1 MIPLCVNITHC
12 SVTVEG
18 PTIMLPLCAKVAPAR
33 TISSSSG
40 DSVEEVRDMRVR
52 IVGLAVEACA
62 EVHRRLRGEDTVSGS
77 GSDAVIDSFWTLEM
91 WALPPFLQFE

>member
-52 IVGLAVEACA
+52 IVGLAV
-62 EVHRRLRGEDTVSGS
+62 S
-77 GSDAVIDSFWTLEM
+77 DSFWTLEM